1 MKKVKFL
8 IPAFALAALAFAG
21 CSDDDGGDDQPTVT
35 KLALADP
42 AQAALTFV
50 ATSPEAQFI
59 ALDTDASAVTVEQ
72 VLAEG
77 ESKAEWCVV
86 TVQSATQ
93 IKVAPANN
101 TGVAER
107 TAKYRISA
115 GTVTPVEFTVTQDF
129 PEPVDATLSIDLEDN
144 WGYSFTAPAAGGDVT
159 VTTVTTNAH
168 LWTAEFCDFMGDPI
182 TDEEELPTF
191 CSLKT
196 TSGINGDALIVNF
209 LPNTESMMR
218 YAQVR
223 ISAGNAEPIVIT
235 LNQDVP
241 LATSATVYDANWTS
255 ELTSPYAVAFT
266 KEGGDY
272 QTGYDGKPVWKWE
285 KQEFGIEANGSCSVK
300 VVAEG
305 TTTEATDAWVESY
318 YGTGTWTISVTSENT
333 TGAARKLDVILVG
346 ENDKELFR
354 MKVTQAGA

>member
-129 PEPVDATLSIDLEDN
+129 PEPVDATLSIDLPGE
-144 WGYSFTAPAAGGDVT
+144 GYYAIMAPAAGGDVT

-168 LWTAEFCDFMGDPI
+168 LWTAELDPGYGDEPY
-182 TDEEELPTF
+182 

-196 TSGINGDALIVNF
+196 VSGASGDALIVTFN
-209 LPNTESMMR
+209 PNTGSMPQSG
-218 YAQVR
+218 ATVT
-223 ISAGNAEPIVIT
+223 ISAGNAEPITIY
-235 LNQDVP
+235 LSQNAP
-241 LATSATVYDANWTS
+241 MATSATVYDENWEN
-255 ELTSPYAVAFT
+255 ELTSPYAVNFAKDTFGAT
-266 KEGGDY
+266 NK
-272 QTGYDGKPVWKWE
+272 QT
-285 KQEFGIEANGSCSVK
+285 FGVEANGECSVK
-300 VVAEG
+300 VVIEG
-305 TTTEATDAWVESY
+305 TSTEVSDAWVESF
-318 YGTGTWTISVTSENT
+318 YGSAWVIYATSENT

-346 ENDKELFR
+346 ENDKEFFR

>member
-59 ALDTDASAVTVEQ
+59 ELDTDASAVTVEQ

-129 PEPVDATLSIDLEDN
+129 PEPVDATLSVDLEAEY
-144 WGYSFTAPAAGGDVT
+144 GFYSFTAPATGGDVT

-168 LWTAEFCDFMGDPI
+168 LWTAAFCDYNGDPI
-182 TDEEELPTF
+182 TDEEELPTY
-191 CSLKT
+191 CTLKT
-196 TSGINGDALIVNF
+196 TSGENGSALIVNF
-209 LPNTESMMR
+209 LPNTQAMMQSG
-218 YAQVR
+218 ASVK
-223 ISAGNAEPIVIT
+223 ISAGNAEPIVIS
-235 LNQDVP
+235 LNQNAP
-241 LATSATVYDANWTS
+241 LATSATIYDADWVN
-255 ELTSPYAVAFT
+255 ELTSPYTVNF
-266 KEGGDY
+266 
-272 QTGYDGKPVWKWE
+272 GKDKFGAAN
-285 KQEFGIEANGSCSVK
+285 KQEFGVNANGSCSVK

-305 TTTEATDAWVESY
+305 TTTEVSDAWVESF
-318 YGTGTWTISVTSENT
+318 YGSAWVIYATSENT

>member
-1 MKKVKFL
+1 MKFL
-8 IPAFALAALAFAG
+8 IPAFALVALTFAG
-21 CSDDDGGDDQPTVT
+21 CSDDGDDQPVVT

-50 ATSPEAQFI
+50 ATSPEAQVI

-77 ESKAEWCVV
+77 EEKAEWCVV

-93 IKVAPANN
+93 IKVAPASNL
-101 TGVAER
+101 TTEER

-129 PEPVDATLSIDLEDN
+129 PEPVDATLSVDLEAEY
-144 WGYSFTAPAAGGDVT
+144 GFYSFMAPAAGGDVT

-182 TDEEELPTF
+182 TDEEELPTY
-191 CSLKT
+191 CTLKT
-196 TSGINGDALIVNF
+196 SSGANGDALIVNF
-209 LPNTESMMR
+209 LPNMQSLMQSG
-218 YAQVR
+218 ASVK
-223 ISAGNAEPIVIT
+223 ISAGNAEPIVIG

-241 LATSATVYDANWTS
+241 LTTSLTVYDLDS
-255 ELTSPYAVAFT
+255 EEVLATNLAVNFAKDAT
-266 KEGGDY
+266 
-272 QTGYDGKPVWKWE
+272 QAA
-285 KQEFGIEANGSCSVK
+285 KQEFGTESEGSFLVK
-300 VVAEG
+300 VVTEG
-305 TTTEATDAWVESY
+305 T
-318 YGTGTWTISVTSENT
+318 SEVVAEPWLYAERDYMGNVVIYPET
-333 TGAARKLDVILVG
+333 ANTGAERKLDVILVG
-346 ENDKELFR
+346 ENNKELFR

>member
-59 ALDTDASAVTVEQ
+59 ELDTDASAVTVEQ

-86 TVQSATQ
+86 TVQSATR

-129 PEPVDATLSIDLEDN
+129 PEPVDATLSVDLEE
-144 WGYSFTAPAAGGDVT
+144 GEYGIYSFTASATGGDVT

-168 LWTAEFCDFMGDPI
+168 LWTAELDPGYG
-182 TDEEELPTF
+182 EEPYCT
-191 CSLKT
+191 LKT
-196 TSGINGDALIVNF
+196 ASGGSGDALVVTF
-209 LPNTESMMR
+209 LPNTQGMMQGG
-218 YAQVR
+218 ASVTV
-223 ISAGNAEPIVIT
+223 SAGNAEPITIY
-235 LNQDVP
+235 LSQDAP
-241 LATSATVYDANWTS
+241 LATSLTVHDMDSWA
-255 ELTSPYAVAFT
+255 ELSTNLPVNF
-266 KEGGDY
+266 
-272 QTGYDGKPVWKWE
+272 GKDDTQAA
-285 KQEFGIEANGSCSVK
+285 KQEFGTESEGSFLVK
-300 VVAEG
+300 VVTAG
-305 TTTEATDAWVESY
+305 
-318 YGTGTWTISVTSENT
+318 TSEVVAEPWLYAERDYMGNVVIYPVT
-333 TGAARKLDVILVG
+333 VNAGAERKLDVILVG

>member
-8 IPAFALAALAFAG
+8 IPAFALVALTFAG
-21 CSDDDGGDDQPTVT
+21 CSDDDGGDDQPVVT

-50 ATSPEAQFI
+50 ATSPEAQVI
-59 ALDTDASAVTVEQ
+59 ALDTDASTVTVEQ

-86 TVQSATQ
+86 TIQSASQ

-101 TGVAER
+101 LTTAVR

-129 PEPVDATLSIDLEDN
+129 PEPVDATLSIDLEGEY
-144 WGYSFTAPAAGGDVT
+144 GYFFTAPAAGGDVT

-168 LWTAEFCDFMGDPI
+168 LWTAELDPGYGDEPYC
-182 TDEEELPTF
+182 T
-191 CSLKT
+191 LKT
-196 TSGINGDALIVNF
+196 ASGGSGDALVVTF
-209 LPNTESMMR
+209 LPNTQGMMQSG
-218 YAQVR
+218 ASVTV
-223 ISAGNAEPIVIT
+223 SAGNAEPITIYIS
-235 LNQDVP
+235 QDAP
-241 LATSATVYDANWTS
+241 LATSVTIYDADWANV
-255 ELTSPYAVAFT
+255 LTSPYGVNFAKDEFSSA
-266 KEGGDY
+266 K
-272 QTGYDGKPVWKWE
+272 
-285 KQEFGIEANGSCSVK
+285 KQEFGVEANGECSVK
-300 VVAEG
+300 VVAVG
-305 TTTEATDAWVESY
+305 TETEVTDAWIESY
-318 YGTGTWTISVTSENT
+318 YGRGAWVIYAVSENK
-333 TGAARKLDVILVG
+333 TGAERKLDVILVG

>member
-1 MKKVKFL
+1 MKKMKFL
-8 IPAFALAALAFAG
+8 IPAFALVALTFAG
-21 CSDDDGGDDQPTVT
+21 CSDDGDDQPVVT

-50 ATSPEAQFI
+50 ATSPEAQVI

-77 ESKAEWCVV
+77 EEKAEWCVV

-93 IKVAPANN
+93 IKVAPASNL
-101 TGVAER
+101 TTEER

-129 PEPVDATLSIDLEDN
+129 PEPVDATLSVDLEAEY
-144 WGYSFTAPAAGGDVT
+144 GFYSFMAPAAGGDVT

-182 TDEEELPTF
+182 TDEEELPTY
-191 CSLKT
+191 CTLKT
-196 TSGINGDALIVNF
+196 SSGANGDALIVNF
-209 LPNTESMMR
+209 LPNMQSLMQSG
-218 YAQVR
+218 ASVK
-223 ISAGNAEPIVIT
+223 ISAGNAEPIVIG

-241 LATSATVYDANWTS
+241 LTTSLTVYDLDS
-255 ELTSPYAVAFT
+255 EEVLATNLAVNFAKDAT
-266 KEGGDY
+266 
-272 QTGYDGKPVWKWE
+272 QAA
-285 KQEFGIEANGSCSVK
+285 KQEFGTESEGSFLVK
-300 VVAEG
+300 VVTEG
-305 TTTEATDAWVESY
+305 T
-318 YGTGTWTISVTSENT
+318 SEVVAEPWLYAERDYMGNVVIYPET
-333 TGAARKLDVILVG
+333 ANTGAERKLDVILVG
-346 ENDKELFR
+346 ENNKELFR

>member
-21 CSDDDGGDDQPTVT
+21 CSDDYGGDDQPTVT

-59 ALDTDASAVTVEQ
+59 ELDTDASAVTVEQ

-129 PEPVDATLSIDLEDN
+129 PEPVDATLSVALEAEY
-144 WGYSFTAPAAGGDVT
+144 GFYSFTASATGGDVT

-168 LWTAEFCDFMGDPI
+168 LWTAELDPGYGDEPYC
-182 TDEEELPTF
+182 T
-191 CSLKT
+191 LKT
-196 TSGINGDALIVNF
+196 ASGGSGDALVVTI
-209 LPNTESMMR
+209 LPNTQGMMQSG
-218 YAQVR
+218 ASVTV
-223 ISAGNAEPIVIT
+223 SAGNAEPITIYIS
-235 LNQDVP
+235 QDAP
-241 LATSATVYDANWTS
+241 LAT
-255 ELTSPYAVAFT
+255 
-266 KEGGDY
+266 
-272 QTGYDGKPVWKWE
+272 
-285 KQEFGIEANGSCSVK
+285 
-300 VVAEG
+300 
-305 TTTEATDAWVESY
+305 
-318 YGTGTWTISVTSENT
+318 
-333 TGAARKLDVILVG
+333 
-346 ENDKELFR
+346 
-354 MKVTQAGA
+354 

>member
-1 MKKVKFL
+1 MKNLKFL
-8 IPAFALAALAFAG
+8 IPAFALAALTFAG
-21 CSDDDGGDDQPTVT
+21 CSDDDGGDDQPVVT

-50 ATSPEAQFI
+50 ATSPEAQVI

-93 IKVAPANN
+93 IKVAPGNN
-101 TGVAER
+101 LTEAAR

-115 GTVTPVEFTVTQDF
+115 GTDTPVEFTVTQDF
-129 PEPVDATLSIDLEDN
+129 PEPEDATLSIGLDE
-144 WGYSFTAPAAGGDVT
+144 GEYGIYSFMAPATGGEVT

-168 LWTAEFCDFMGDPI
+168 LWTAELDPGYGDEPY
-182 TDEEELPTF
+182 

-196 TSGINGDALIVNF
+196 ASGASGDALIVTF
-209 LPNTESMMR
+209 LPN
-218 YAQVR
+218 AQSWPQSGASVTV
-223 ISAGNAEPIVIT
+223 SAGNAEPITIY
-235 LNQDVP
+235 LSQNP
-241 LATSATVYDANWTS
+241 PMATSVTVYDADWANV
-255 ELTSPYAVAFT
+255 LTSPYAVGFAKDKFGAT
-266 KEGGDY
+266 N
-272 QTGYDGKPVWKWE
+272 
-285 KQEFGIEANGSCSVK
+285 KQEFGVDANGECSVK
-300 VVAEG
+300 VVAAG
-305 TTTEATDAWVESY
+305 TATEATDAWVESY
-318 YGTGTWTISVTSENT
+318 YGTGSWVIYVTSANT
-333 TGAARKLDVILVG
+333 TGADRKLDVILVG